1 MLGSCG
7 RRHGAPDLVLTA
19 CLKDVCGSRSR
30 QFARTMS
37 VVVAPERDGGQMGE
51 DGRDSRNG
59 LEQIWMMTCL
69 RLVCGA
75 VLRAEV

>member
-51 DGRDSRNG
+51 GGRESKTASN
-59 LEQIWMMTCL
+59 
-69 RLVCGA
+69 RLGG
-75 VLRAEV
+75 